1 MNARPSLRRQG
12 IARIPLLAMVFVLT
26 AATAASQGNTHPLGT
41 FSANDPEGNTIALT
55 FDSAGGLWVYANG
68 EAYGSSS
75 YKATGDEVEFR
86 EVSAPGENSCGGA
99 VGRYKF
105 KLEENRLIYTLVS
118 DTCEI
123 RSTYLLNL
131 RWVKSSGAP
140 ASPTPASPDPHIS
153 RTD

>member
-1 MNARPSLRRQG
+1 MYSRLSLRRPG
-12 IARIPLLAMVFVLT
+12 IAWIPLLAMVCALT
-26 AATAASQGNTHPLGT
+26 AATAAIQGNTHPLGT

-68 EAYGSSS
+68 EAYGSST

-86 EVSAPGENSCGGA
+86 EVSAPNENSCGGL

-131 RWVKSSGAP
+131 RWMKSSGAP
-140 ASPTPASPDPHIS
+140 ASRDQHIS

>member
-1 MNARPSLRRQG
+1 MNHRPSQRVRR
-12 IARIPLLAMVFVLT
+12 IRSIPLLAVVFLLT
-26 AATAASQGNTHPLGT
+26 VTATAFTQFTQGNTHPLGT

-68 EAYGSSS
+68 EQFGSST

-86 EVSAPGENSCGGA
+86 EVSAPSENSCGNV
-99 VGRYKF
+99 VGRYKW

-123 RSTYLLNL
+123 RSTYLVNM
-131 RWVKSSGAP
+131 RWVRSAGAP
-140 ASPTPASPDPHIS
+140 ASPNRH
-153 RTD
+153 